1 MAHTIYKNKSGK
13 RLKSVT
19 TLINAHLGWSK
30 GALIGWTRKHCLKG
44 DDSMAIMKEA
54 GRVGTLA
61 HKMIE
66 EFIKGGS
73 VILDDYTPS
82 EISQA
87 KTAYYSF
94 YEWFKNTNVKFLE
107 TEMKLVSEKYGFGGT
122 FDAVGIIGS
131 GYDNSEKLVLIDFKS
146 SNAVHDEFLVQLAAY
161 RQLWNEHI
169 DQKYTVE
176 NTPAAKDKP
185 ELLESRKKMWKIK
198 GAIILKLDKE
208 EKGVYEEH
216 HYKINDLDWGWK
228 VFKLILKLQELK
240 K

>member
-87 KTAYYSF
+87 KTAYYG
-94 YEWFKNTNVKFLE
+94 YYKWQEDNDVKFLE

-122 FDAVGIIGS
+122 FDAVAVV
-131 GYDNSEKLVLIDFKS
+131 NKKLVILDWKT

-161 RQLWNEHI
+161 RQLIH
-169 DQKYTVE
+169 E
-176 NTPAAKDKP
+176 NKFDYVP
-185 ELLESRKKMWKIK
+185 KIK
-198 GAIILKLDKE
+198 GAILLKLDKE

-216 HYKINDLDWGWK
+216 KYKIKDLDWGWK

>member
-1 MAHTIYKNKSGK
+1 MSHTVYKVNGK
-13 RLKSVT
+13 RVKSVT

-54 GRVGTLA
+54 GRIGTLA

-66 EFIKGGS
+66 EFTKGG
-73 VILDDYTPS
+73 VVNLDGYTPN

-87 KTAYYSF
+87 KTAYYGF
-94 YEWFKNTNVKFLE
+94 YNWFANNNVNFRE

-122 FDAVGIIGS
+122 FDAVAIV
-131 GYDNSEKLVLIDFKS
+131 NEKLVLIDFKS
-146 SNAVHDEFLVQLAAY
+146 SNAVHDEFLIQLAAY

-185 ELLESRKKMWKIK
+185 QLLESRKKMWKIK
-198 GAIILKLDKE
+198 GAILLKLDKE

-216 HYKINDLDWGWK
+216 HYKIKDLNWGWRI
-228 VFKLILKLQELK
+228 FKLILKLQELK

>member
-1 MAHTIYKNKSGK
+1 MAHTIYRLKKDNK
-13 RLKSVT
+13 RVKSVT

-44 DDSMAIMKEA
+44 EDSMGIMKEA
-54 GRVGTLA
+54 GRIGTLA

-66 EFIKGGS
+66 EFIQGGS
-73 VILDDYTPS
+73 VRLDDYTPN

-87 KTAYYSF
+87 KTAYYGF
-94 YEWFKNTNVKFLE
+94 YKWFADNNVDFRE

-122 FDAVGIIGS
+122 FDAIAEVNG
-131 GYDNSEKLVLIDFKS
+131 KLVLIDFKS

-176 NTPAAKDKP
+176 NTPVAKDKP
-185 ELLESRKKMWKIK
+185 QVLESRKKMWKIK
-198 GAIILKLDKE
+198 GAILLKLDKE
-208 EKGVYEEH
+208 EKGVYEAH
-216 HYKINDLDWGWK
+216 HYKIKDLNWGWRI
-228 VFKLILKLQELK
+228 FKLILKLQELK
-240 K
+240 R

>member
-1 MAHTIYKNKSGK
+1 MAHTVYKVNGK
-13 RLKSVT
+13 RVKSVT

-61 HKMIE
+61 HVMIE
-66 EFIKGGS
+66 EFIKGGTVVLDSYS
-73 VILDDYTPS
+73 VS

-87 KTAYYSF
+87 KIAYYSF
-94 YEWFKNTNVKFLE
+94 YEWFKNKNPKFLE

-122 FDAVGIIGS
+122 FDAVAVV
-131 GYDNSEKLVLIDFKS
+131 NKKLVILDWKT

-161 RQLWNEHI
+161 RQLIH
-169 DQKYTVE
+169 E
-176 NTPAAKDKP
+176 NKFDYVP
-185 ELLESRKKMWKIK
+185 KIK
-198 GAIILKLDKE
+198 GAILLKLDKE

-216 HYKINDLDWGWK
+216 KYKIKDLDWGWK

>member
-1 MAHTIYKNKSGK
+1 MSHTVYKVNGK
-13 RLKSVT
+13 RVKSVT

-44 DDSMAIMKEA
+44 EDSMAIMKEA
-54 GRVGTLA
+54 GRIGTLA

-66 EFIKGGS
+66 EFIKGG
-73 VILDDYTPS
+73 VVNLDGYTPN

-87 KTAYYSF
+87 KTAYYGF
-94 YEWFKNTNVKFLE
+94 YNWFANNNVNFRE

-122 FDAVGIIGS
+122 FDAVAIV
-131 GYDNSEKLVLIDFKS
+131 NEKLVLIDFKS
-146 SNAVHDEFLVQLAAY
+146 SNAVHDEFLIQLAAY

-185 ELLESRKKMWKIK
+185 QLLESRKKMWKIK
-198 GAIILKLDKE
+198 GAILLKLDKE

-216 HYKINDLDWGWK
+216 HYKIKDLNWGWRI
-228 VFKLILKLQELK
+228 FKLILKLQELK

>member
-1 MAHTIYKNKSGK
+1 MSHTIYKVNGK
-13 RLKSVT
+13 RVKSVT

-54 GRVGTLA
+54 GRIGTLA
-61 HKMIE
+61 HTMIE
-66 EFIKGGS
+66 KFIKGG
-73 VILDDYTPS
+73 VVNLDGYTPN

-87 KTAYYSF
+87 KTAYYGF
-94 YEWFKNTNVKFLE
+94 YNWFANNNVNFRE

-122 FDAVGIIGS
+122 FDAVAIV
-131 GYDNSEKLVLIDFKS
+131 NEKLVLIDFKS
-146 SNAVHDEFLVQLAAY
+146 SNAVHDEFLIQLAAY

-185 ELLESRKKMWKIK
+185 QLLESRKKMWKIK
-198 GAIILKLDKE
+198 GAILLKLDKE

-216 HYKINDLDWGWK
+216 HYKIKDLNWGWK

>member
-1 MAHTIYKNKSGK
+1 MAHTIYKVNGK
-13 RLKSVT
+13 RVKSVT

-73 VILDDYTPS
+73 VFLDDYTPS

-87 KTAYYSF
+87 KTAYYG
-94 YEWFKNTNVKFLE
+94 YYKWQEDNDVKFLE

-122 FDAVGIIGS
+122 FDAVAVV
-131 GYDNSEKLVLIDFKS
+131 NKKLVILDWKT

-176 NTPAAKDKP
+176 NTPVAKDKP
-185 ELLESRKKMWKIK
+185 QVLESRKNMWKIK
-198 GAIILKLDKE
+198 GAILLKLDKE

-216 HYKINDLDWGWK
+216 HYKIKDLDWGWK

>member
-1 MAHTIYKNKSGK
+1 MAHTIYKVQGK
-13 RLKSVT
+13 RVKSVT

-54 GRVGTLA
+54 GRIGTLA

-73 VILDDYTPS
+73 VLLDDYTPN

-87 KTAYYSF
+87 KTAYYG
-94 YEWFKNTNVKFLE
+94 YYQWFKDNDVKFLE
-107 TEMKLVSEKYGFGGT
+107 TEMKLVSEKYGYGGT

-131 GYDNSEKLVLIDFKS
+131 GLSEKLVILDWKTSRF
-146 SNAVHDEFLVQLAAY
+146 VHDEFLVQLAAY
-161 RQLWNEHI
+161 RQLWLEHI
-169 DQKYTVE
+169 DNKYTVE
-176 NTPAAKDKP
+176 NTPAAKDNP
-185 ELLESRKKMWKIK
+185 QLLELRKKMWKIK
-198 GAIILKLDKE
+198 GAILLKLDKE
-208 EKGVYEEH
+208 EKGLYEEH
-216 HYKINDLDWGWK
+216 HYKIKDLNWGWRI
-228 VFKLILKLQELK
+228 FKLILKLQELK